1 MEKISVAD
9 ARKAEAVGKQVRL
22 LGWVRTRRDSKGG
35 FSFIELNDGSSQGNV
50 QVVAPGELPNYEAV
64 VKHLHTGASVAIEG
78 EVKASPAKGQAT
90 EVLASRVELIGDA
103 PVEAYPLQKKG
114 HSYEFLREIAHLR
127 PRTNTFGAVARLRH
141 QVSMSI
147 HQFFHERGFY
157 YIHTPVI
164 TASDC
169 EGAGALFRV
178 TTLDPSQPRAD
189 GGGRKADVPA
199 GSPSAVPPPPSPFAD
214 DFFGKPAYLT
224 VSGQLQGE
232 AFACALGKVYTFGPT
247 FRAEN
252 SNTPRHLAE
261 FWMVEPEMAFYELA
275 DNMDLAEAFLKRI
288 ISDALR
294 HCMEDLKFFAERVD
308 NNKGLFDKLNNVL
321 NNPFQRLSYTE
332 GVDILLKS
340 GKKWEFPVA
349 WGSDLQSEH
358 ERYLAEQHF
367 KCPVILYDYP
377 RTLKPF
383 YMKVNDDGKTVRAM
397 DVLVPGVGE
406 IIGGSQREERLD
418 VLEERMREQG
428 LNPEAYKWYCDLRRF
443 GTVPHS
449 GFGLGLER
457 TILFLSGMANIRDVI
472 PFPRTPGNA
481 EF

>member
-1 MEKISVAD
+1 MDKISVAE

-22 LGWVRTRRDSKGG
+22 QGWVRTRRDSKGG

-64 VKHLHTGASVAIEG
+64 VKHLHTGASVVIEG

-90 EVLASRVELIGDA
+90 EVLASRVERIGDA
-103 PVEAYPLQKKG
+103 PVETYPLQKKG
-114 HSYEFLREIAHLR
+114 HSFEFLREIAHLR
-127 PRTNTFGAVARLRH
+127 PRTNTFGAVTRLRH

-178 TTLDPSQPRAD
+178 TTLDPDAVPKNDA
-189 GGGRKADVPA
+189 GKADYA
-199 GSPSAVPPPPSPFAD
+199 K

-232 AFACALGKVYTFGPT
+232 AFACALGKIYTFGPT

-261 FWMVEPEMAFYELA
+261 FWMVEPEMAFYDLS

-288 ISDALR
+288 ISDALKF
-294 HCMEDLKFFAERVD
+294 CMEDLKFFAERME
-308 NNKGLFDKLNNVL
+308 NNKGLFEKLENVL
-321 NNPFQRLSYTE
+321 NNPFKRVSYTE

-340 GKKWEFPVA
+340 GKTWEFPVA

-367 KCPVILYDYP
+367 KCPVVLYDYP

-428 LNPEAYKWYCDLRRF
+428 LNPEAYKWYCDLRRY

-457 TILFLSGMANIRDVI
+457 TVLFLSGMANIRDVI